1 MATPPERSAMKG
13 KETRLFVFLVVCLF
27 PILSVALV
35 GGYGFIIWFMQM
47 LLGHLAHPPDPS
59 SPTEPRN
66 MAASMHISSLLVH
79 VRPEWLAAVKANLR
93 QLEGLELHQESPQG
107 KLVVVL
113 ETEHERHILARL
125 EQINALPG
133 VLNAALVYHELLD
146 TEGGSE

>member
-1 MATPPERSAMKG
+1 
-13 KETRLFVFLVVCLF
+13 
-27 PILSVALV
+27 
-35 GGYGFIIWFMQM
+35 
-47 LLGHLAHPPDPS
+47 
-59 SPTEPRN
+59 

-79 VRPEWLAAVKANLR
+79 VWPEWLAAVKANLR

-146 TEGGSE
+146 TEGDSE